1 MDTSNDRLRDYLGVI
16 RNESALEALNKAD
29 LSALQFKRT
38 FDPLMCRILQLDA
51 LLCKDGMW
59 DSDRAGDLRDQITA
73 RQDDLEI
80 LYRAQ
85 GLLLEEYC

>member
-1 MDTSNDRLRDYLGVI
+1 MDTSSKRPHDYLGVI
-16 RNESALEALNKAD
+16 KYGPALQDLNKAG
-29 LSALQFKRT
+29 LSDLQFKRT

-51 LLCKDGMW
+51 LLCRDGMW
-59 DSDRAGDLRDQITA
+59 DPDRAGDLRDQITA